1 MFLVDPVFFP
11 FELLERSRNS
21 RDFGFNP
28 EVRFGFFEG
37 LVVEVFC
44 VPRSVFRVPCSVFRV
59 SVPSFLFPDSSFLPL
74 TSCSLPLVSVLL
86 PLLMDASSVEDELE
100 MAALISFIS

>member
-21 RDFGFNP
+21 LDLGFIP
-28 EVRFGFFEG
+28 EVRLGFLADLVFEKF
-37 LVVEVFC
+37 EEI
-44 VPRSVFRVPCSVFRV
+44 RVPV
-59 SVPSFLFPDSSFLPL
+59 SMFGISCAAFLLPASSFLLL
-74 TSCSLPLVSVLL
+74 TSCSLPLASCLL